1 MSVSLLIPTD
11 LRLHTNQ
18 LRRLPPPPTLMK
30 NSAPPQP
37 PSSRDASQTTTTTIA
52 AADASSSIRI
62 GLENYEDDDDYD
74 DDEARSIEN
83 GDDDGDHASSVY
95 IVGRLKELYRDNV
108 AGAEKRYHL
117 HYNFRLP
124 TDGEIKDSEF
134 DAAPMVLLI
143 GQYST
148 GKVRRPR
155 CVCVCVCVGLGGG
168 RRGRRVP
175 SSLLSRRM
183 SPRVEDDTYQ
193 TAALSPPP
201 PPSSSSPSP
210 RSSFFVSSPRP
221 RF

>member
-1 MSVSLLIPTD
+1 
-11 LRLHTNQ
+11 
-18 LRRLPPPPTLMK
+18 MK

-37 PSSRDASQTTTTTIA
+37 PSSRDASQTTTAIA
-52 AADASSSIRI
+52 AADASSSIRS
-62 GLENYEDDDDYD
+62 GLENDDDDDDDDD

-155 CVCVCVCVGLGGG
+155 CGCVCVCVRVRWVGGG
-168 RRGRRVP
+168 KEREAC
-175 SSLLSRRM
+175 SL
-183 SPRVEDDTYQ
+183 
-193 TAALSPPP
+193 
-201 PPSSSSPSP
+201 
-210 RSSFFVSSPRP
+210 FFVVSSNVPAR
-221 RF
+221 

>member
-1 MSVSLLIPTD
+1 
-11 LRLHTNQ
+11 
-18 LRRLPPPPTLMK
+18 MK

-52 AADASSSIRI
+52 AADASSSIWS
-62 GLENYEDDDDYD
+62 GLENDNDDN
-74 DDEARSIEN
+74 DEARRSIEN

-124 TDGEIKDSEF
+124 TDGEIKDSKF

-148 GKVRRPR
+148 GKVRRP
-155 CVCVCVCVGLGGG
+155 LGGCG
-168 RRGRRVP
+168 PRVP
-175 SSLLSRRM
+175 SSCCL
-183 SPRVEDDTYQ
+183 VE
-193 TAALSPPP
+193 
-201 PPSSSSPSP
+201 
-210 RSSFFVSSPRP
+210 
-221 RF
+221 